1 MNRPTNT
8 DLGVTLINNI
18 YDDMKIDAKWTVWEP
33 RGFTWWGWGS
43 AQRVWSE
50 PAVNDDGF
58 VLYRLHARSEFFDGF
73 ENTDQQAM
81 VLSLLG
87 MHATLSGAVRAPERP
102 GGIDLAA
109 SVYAHEENLNWTR
122 PLFSIAVAMQAAEA
136 AIFVGQ
142 AIDLEAGLRPALSA
156 HPESGPR
163 AEMDEMLEIIKNLVN
178 PEGRGPSRYNGPEMN
193 QLLATFQQPPCV
205 MAAGDESGL
214 AAEYPYPGNTS
225 LVRLSTTE
233 RNPRAGS
240 GLLALLTIP
249 KGRSDPA
256 TARQALDWN
265 EKELR
270 SFTRTHFL
278 GSWCMSDTGLSH
290 ATFYPNCIHREGC
303 LMNIAM
309 TDIVR
314 LQWLTEDILD
324 YNMQK
329 QFEETFSAKRMLL
342 GLDSPSEQRKQ
353 TGAPTSGLEP
363 TPEGVQ
369 RTGRT
374 RRDDVMA
381 HPLLRIARLKYSEG
395 TIEQK
400 LILRFLNARVIPE
413 VMTHQQHHVQA
424 DSTMM
429 TWVKDARRW
438 AEGMLQTELQVISA
452 MLEEEGEEPVEGA
465 RQVFRRLLGAQ
476 PGQSNDLEVTDAL
489 MAWAKRRGFD
499 GEKNPAHLWELVV
512 EVVDAALWLGWLFPR
527 SDDSRQHH
535 PTV

>member
-8 DLGVTLINNI
+8 DLGVTLINTV

-58 VLYRLHARSEFFDGF
+58 LLYRLHARSEIFDGF
-73 ENTDQQAM
+73 ENSDQQVM

-87 MHATLSGAVRAPERP
+87 LHATLSGAVRAPDRP

-109 SVYAHEENLNWTR
+109 SVYVHEGNLSWTR
-122 PLFSIAVAMQAAEA
+122 PLFSLAVAMQSAEA
-136 AIFVGQ
+136 AIFMGQ
-142 AIDLEAGLRPALSA
+142 ANDLKAGLLPALSA

-163 AEMDEMLEIIKNLVN
+163 AEMDEMLDIIENLVN
-178 PEGRGPSRYNGPEMN
+178 PEGRGQSQYNGPEMK

-205 MAAGDESGL
+205 MATGDESGL
-214 AAEYPYPGNTS
+214 TAEYPYPGNTS

-233 RNPRAGS
+233 RNPRAGN

-278 GSWCMSDTGLSH
+278 GSWCMSDTGLTY

-303 LMNIAM
+303 LMNIAL

-314 LQWLTEDILD
+314 LQWLTEDILG
-324 YNMQK
+324 YNMQEH
-329 QFEETFSAKRMLL
+329 FEETCSAKMMLL
-342 GLDSPSEQRKQ
+342 GLRSPSEQHKQ
-353 TGAPTSGLEP
+353 MGAATPVLER
-363 TPEGVQ
+363 TPEDVQ
-369 RTGRT
+369 RAGPT
-374 RRDDVMA
+374 RRDEVMA

-395 TIEQK
+395 TIEQN
-400 LILRFLNARVIPE
+400 LVLRFLNARAIPE
-413 VMTHQQHHVQA
+413 VMTDQQHYVQA

-429 TWVKDARRW
+429 TWVKDARWW
-438 AEGMLQTELQVISA
+438 AEGMVQTEPQLTAA
-452 MLEEEGEEPVEGA
+452 MLEEEGEEPVERV
-465 RQVFRRLLGAQ
+465 RQLFRRLLGAQ
-476 PGQSNDLEVTDAL
+476 PSQSNDLDVTNVL
-489 MAWAKRRGFD
+489 MAWAKHRGFD
-499 GEKNPAHLWELVV
+499 GAKNPDHLWELVV

-527 SDDSRQHH
+527 SDDSCQHH
-535 PTV
+535 PPV